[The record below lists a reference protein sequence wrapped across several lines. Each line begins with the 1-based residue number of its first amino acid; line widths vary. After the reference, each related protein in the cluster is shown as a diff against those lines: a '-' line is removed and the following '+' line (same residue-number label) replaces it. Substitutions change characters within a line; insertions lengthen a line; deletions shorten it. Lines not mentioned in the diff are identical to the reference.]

1 MMSMTNNPKIKFVLI
16 LPIIGGIIFFGTTVM
31 ESDVP
36 DDAEKHEH
44 LLTQFAINYKSMMSA
59 CSEDELS
66 SEELQSCLDAFDEVR
81 DFCAIENA
89 VQCGDKQMEQ
99 LEKKLS
105 DI

>member
-1 MMSMTNNPKIKFVLI
+1 MSENPKLKFLLI

-36 DDAEKHEH
+36 DDVEKHDQ
-44 LLTQFAINYKSMMSA
+44 LLVQFAINYKSMMSA
-59 CSEDELS
+59 CSEDKLS
-66 SEELQSCLDAFDEVR
+66 TEELQSCLDAFDEVR
-81 DFCAIENA
+81 EFCTVESAS
-89 VQCGDKQMEQ
+89 QCGDNRMEQ